1 MLSKQVDY
9 VEPEKRDLDYYFD
22 RQKIEED
29 LVSEVDNVSIQ

>member
-1 MLSKQVDY
+1 VDY

-29 LVSEVDNVSIQ
+29 LVSEDDNVSI